1 MSPSSVAPPRPRSRA
16 WGDVPRRPTRRTPTG
31 PGRPSR
37 ARTRVRAGL
46 GLVLLALAGAA
57 LGLVLAGAGLVVGPW
72 APVALVVV
80 PVLGALAW
88 RRNDLVVPLA
98 ALTLP
103 LGHVA
108 AGPVDLVQL
117 VTALVVAAVL
127 VPAATRLD
135 WRLPP
140 WPVAVPL
147 GLFVVVAVLATP
159 RARDSDLAF
168 RLDVQLVLLV
178 LLVVAVLT
186 AVRTTRRLSSVVAGL
201 LAAGAVS
208 SVWALL
214 ASGPTESYYGGSV
227 VTGRAVGVFSQPNEL
242 GLFSA
247 VLLVLAVGT
256 ALSVSP
262 GPASARRLRALALVA
277 SVLLL
282 AALGVSLSRGA
293 WFGAVVGVVALGV
306 LVPATRRRLLRVG
319 GGLLAG
325 VAVLGLL
332 GVGPLGQVVD
342 RVASVGQATSNPYD
356 QRPLIWAEGL
366 RLVAEAPLLG
376 HGPGGYYLE
385 AAGGALRAGAVLE
398 VEHAHQ
404 LLLNTAVEFGLVGL
418 GALLALLAGLGAG
431 LAAARRATA
440 TLDAGAPQR
449 WLPGVLAAALVP
461 VLAHGMLDYPLRNPV
476 VLTTV
481 WLVLATLVAA
491 CTVAVTT
498 TRPDTEDAR

>member
-1 MSPSSVAPPRPRSRA
+1 M
-16 WGDVPRRPTRRTPTG
+16 
-31 PGRPSR
+31 
-37 ARTRVRAGL
+37 
-46 GLVLLALAGAA
+46 
-57 LGLVLAGAGLVVGPW
+57 
-72 APVALVVV
+72 
-80 PVLGALAW
+80 
-88 RRNDLVVPLA
+88 
-98 ALTLP
+98 
-103 LGHVA
+103 
-108 AGPVDLVQL
+108 
-117 VTALVVAAVL
+117 
-127 VPAATRLD
+127 
-135 WRLPP
+135 
-140 WPVAVPL
+140 
-147 GLFVVVAVLATP
+147 
-159 RARDSDLAF
+159 
-168 RLDVQLVLLV
+168 
-178 LLVVAVLT
+178 
-186 AVRTTRRLSSVVAGL
+186 
-201 LAAGAVS
+201 
-208 SVWALL
+208 
-214 ASGPTESYYGGSV
+214 
-227 VTGRAVGVFSQPNEL
+227 
-242 GLFSA
+242 
-247 VLLVLAVGT
+247 
-256 ALSVSP
+256 
-262 GPASARRLRALALVA
+262 RALALVA

-293 WFGAVVGVVALGV
+293 WFGAVIGVVALGV

-440 TLDAGAPQR
+440 TLDAGAPER